1 MGKGANARTAG
12 VSSWAKEFSFVG
24 NVMGRPGQMSG
35 WRYADRMM
43 GCDVNGSNCVGGV
56 SGAWG
61 QGVRVTDGVIRR
73 MIDKWLKAGV
83 ANGNI
88 WQVAYD
94 ATNQWTQEAEPGALS
109 TVIRDGNY
117 DFLTN
122 SQRWH
127 NTPGGFTIPNSL
139 YLTAKP
145 AFFGSNPWPWV
156 DPSTGATYTLPAKV
170 RFAPRRRG
178 IADTQAPSNSGSR
191 VRRST
196 SRGRP
201 QPTISASPATASS
214 ATARRWA
221 RRQVRHSATQA
232 SPHRP
237 HTATR

>member
-94 ATNQWTQEAEPGALS
+94 ATNQWTQQAEPGALS
-109 TVIRDGNY
+109 TIIRDGNY

-127 NTPGGFTIPNSL
+127 NTPGGFTIPSSM

-145 AFFGSNPWPWV
+145 AFFGSNRWPWV
-156 DPSTGATYTLPAKV
+156 DPTTGTIYTLPAKARYDAGTPNNV
-170 RFAPRRRG
+170 TRT
-178 IADTQAPSNSGSR
+178 IATNTHDFNGDGKSDILWQDTSGS
-191 VRRST
+191 
-196 SRGRP
+196 GRMALWLMN
-201 QPTISASPATASS
+201 SAQILQNVGDANVPSPWSI
-214 ATARRWA
+214 
-221 RRQVRHSATQA
+221 V
-232 SPHRP
+232 
-237 HTATR
+237 